1 MNESEFDQFADEYE
15 ASLGAA
21 VRLSGEAS
29 DYFAHQK
36 VAEAAW
42 LLNRMRQT
50 PSVIVDFGAGVGSSL
65 PHFERCFPNAEIIC
79 AEISTRSISV
89 ARDRFSGRAD
99 FRQITEGKLPVAD
112 ASADLL
118 FAACVFHHIPHAEH
132 HDWLKQLHGA
142 ARPGARLF
150 VFEHNPYNPLTRNIV
165 NACPFDANA
174 ELISPGKLGK
184 ALEESGWQDV
194 QCRYTLF
201 FPALFAKLRVLEPW
215 LSWLPLGAQYYAT
228 GVRR

>member
-15 ASLGAA
+15 ASLRD
-21 VRLSGEAS
+21 VIRLSGEAP

-36 VAEAAW
+36 VAEAAR
-42 LLNRMRQT
+42 LLGTLDQT

-65 PHFERCFPNAEIIC
+65 PHFESCFPDAEVIC
-79 AEISTRSISV
+79 TEVSSRSITV
-89 ARDRFSGRAD
+89 ASERFNGRAA
-99 FRQITEGKLPVAD
+99 FRQIKQGKLPVEA

-132 HDWLKQLHGA
+132 HDWLKQLHDA
-142 ARPGARLF
+142 ALPGARLF
-150 VFEHNPYNPLTRNIV
+150 VFEHNPYNPLTRKTV

-174 ELISPGKLGK
+174 ELITPGKLGK
-184 ALEESGWQDV
+184 ALQDSGWQEV